1 MKLPSKIAV
10 GLAALALAGT
20 FFTSTAC
27 STIHHYSVQHRTA
40 QTERI
45 PSKKLAV
52 LLIDMQDSFLKEV
65 AEEEKRR
72 EIPYQLDVLDYC
84 KDNNIPVI
92 VLEYELYGETVPV
105 LKKKVDSL
113 PVKEYITKSY
123 DDGFFELK
131 TTKRSHTYGRI
142 IKLLDEKLLDDDF
155 LKTEV
160 EDKLR
165 AYGIDSILLMGINA
179 SGCVLRTAESAV
191 KLGFKIITSKDL
203 IADPEWYVSGQFIVT
218 SDGKH
223 GTSDNSAPWYKEH
236 GIYRDNYKELFELIK
251 N

>member
-1 MKLPSKIAV
+1 MKLPSKITI

-20 FFTSTAC
+20 FFISTAC
-27 STIHHYSVQHRTA
+27 STIPHYPTQQRTA

-52 LLIDMQDSFLKEV
+52 LLIDMHDSFLKEV
-65 AEEEKRR
+65 AEEERER
-72 EIPYQLDVLDYC
+72 EIPYQLDVLNYC

-123 DDGFFELK
+123 DDGFFKLK
-131 TTKRSHTYGRI
+131 PNIKPFQSYGRPT
-142 IKLLDEKLLDDDF
+142 KLHDDDF
-155 LKTEV
+155 LKTEL

-165 AYGIDSILLMGINA
+165 AYGVDSILLMGINA
-179 SGCVLRTAESAV
+179 SGCVLKTAKSAV

-203 IADPEWYVSGQFIVT
+203 IADPDWHVT
-218 SDGKH
+218 GGIIITKEGKH

-236 GIYRDNYKELFELIK
+236 GIYKDNYKELFELIK